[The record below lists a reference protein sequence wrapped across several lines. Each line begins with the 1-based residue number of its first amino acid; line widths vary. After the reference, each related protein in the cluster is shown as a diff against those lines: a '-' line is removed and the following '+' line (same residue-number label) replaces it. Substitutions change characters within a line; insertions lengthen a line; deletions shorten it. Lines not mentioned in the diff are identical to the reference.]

1 MLKDL
6 NILLS
11 PANSNEERRSLLL
24 NGKSIPLPLIYHG
37 VNNESCLH
45 SQQNKILAINIQIK
59 QKPFENLKTIGV
71 SNETSMFDI

>member
-1 MLKDL
+1 MVQIEKMPMLKDL

-45 SQQNKILAINIQIK
+45 SQQNKILAINLQIK
-59 QKPFENLKTIGV
+59 QRNPNNTLNL
-71 SNETSMFDI
+71 